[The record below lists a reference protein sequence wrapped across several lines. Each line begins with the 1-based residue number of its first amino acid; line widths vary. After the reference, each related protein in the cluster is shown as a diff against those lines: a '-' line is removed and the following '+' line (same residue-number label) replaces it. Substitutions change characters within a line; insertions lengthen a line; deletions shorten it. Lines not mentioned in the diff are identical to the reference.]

1 MVNKF
6 LVPAGFKDSL
16 NFDAS
21 IEHKY
26 KNIIVNF
33 FTDNGFIL
41 IKTPLIEYSKN
52 LDSNTLI
59 LKTNKRKDQLSIRN
73 DITPQIIR
81 IASSRLANKIR
92 PLKLCYYGEVVRKV
106 GTILRPERQFQQ
118 VGAEII
124 GSESYKAD
132 VEIINLAYKTLK
144 KIGVKNI
151 VIEITAPFFLDSLL
165 KKITNRNF
173 KNQLKKF
180 IKLKDINSC
189 LKLLKEDELY
199 NSFKTL
205 HECSGVITNKKNNIL
220 KLNKIK
226 GYNNEVK
233 RLIKIANLI
242 KTSKNDSLNV
252 DFFDLQ
258 KNKNYYKG
266 IKFTF
271 FAKNVRG
278 EIAGGGRYNLKYENN
293 SETAIGYT
301 CYMDTILRSSSLVN
315 KNKRILITFNTN
327 EKLKQKLVNKGYSLF
342 KSFEDNANLKK
353 EAKKFG
359 IKYYLMNNIVKHI

>member
-1 MVNKF
+1 MINKF

-16 NFDAS
+16 NYDAS

-26 KNIIVNF
+26 KNSIINYF
-33 FTDNGFIL
+33 RDNGFTL

-59 LKTNKRKDQLSIRN
+59 LKTHKKKDQLGIRN

-81 IASSRLANKIR
+81 IASSRLSNKIR

-132 VEIINLAYKTLK
+132 VEIINLAYETLK

-165 KKITNRNF
+165 KKVADQDLKR
-173 KNQLKKF
+173 QLKKL
-180 IKLKDINSC
+180 IQLKDINSI
-189 LKLLKEDELY
+189 LKILKKHQLFE
-199 NSFKTL
+199 SFKTL
-205 HECSGVITNKKNNIL
+205 HLCSGSIKNKKNYIS
-220 KLNKIK
+220 KLNKII
-226 GYNNEVK
+226 GYDNEVK

-242 KTSKNDSLNV
+242 KTSKNDLLNI

-271 FAKNVRG
+271 FAKDVRG
-278 EIAGGGRYNLKYENN
+278 EIAGGGRYNLKYGNN

-301 CYMDTILRSSSLVN
+301 CYMDTLLRSSSLIN
-315 KNKRILITFNTN
+315 KNKRILIPFNTSDKIKK
-327 EKLKQKLVNKGYSLF
+327 KLINKGYSLF
-342 KSFEDNANLKK
+342 KSFEDNIDFKNQ
-353 EAKKFG
+353 AKKFG
-359 IKYYLMNNIVKHI
+359 IKYYLMKNLVKQI

>member
-16 NFDAS
+16 NFDAY

-26 KNIIVNF
+26 KNSIINYF
-33 FTDNGFIL
+33 RDNGFTL
-41 IKTPLIEYSKN
+41 IKTPLIEFSNN
-52 LDSNTLI
+52 LDSNSLA
-59 LKTNKRKDQLSIRN
+59 LKENKRKVQLSIRN

-132 VEIINLAYKTLK
+132 VEIINLAYQTLK

-151 VIEITAPFFLDSLL
+151 VIEIAAPFFLNSLL
-165 KKITNRNF
+165 KKINDKDL
-173 KNQLKKF
+173 KNKLNKF
-180 IKLKDINSC
+180 IKLKDINNC
-189 LKLLKEDELY
+189 LKLLKKNELY
-199 NSFKTL
+199 NSFKIL
-205 HECSGVITNKKNNIL
+205 HLCSGVIKNKKNYIS
-220 KLNKIK
+220 KLNKII
-226 GYNNEVK
+226 GYDTEVK
-233 RLIKIANLI
+233 RLIKISNLI
-242 KTSKNDSLNV
+242 KTSKNDSLNI
-252 DFFDLQ
+252 DFFELQ

-271 FAKNVRG
+271 FAKDVRG
-278 EIAGGGRYNLKYENN
+278 EIAGGGRYNLKYGNN

-301 CYMDTILRSSSLVN
+301 CYMDTILRSSSLIN
-315 KNKRILITFNTN
+315 KNKIILIGFNTSD
-327 EKLKQKLVNKGYSLF
+327 KTKQKLINKGYSLF
-342 KSFEDNANLKK
+342 KSFEDNTDIKK
-353 EAKKFG
+353 QAKKFG
-359 IKYYLMNNIVKHI
+359 IRYYLINNSIKQI

>member
-6 LVPAGFKDSL
+6 LVPPGFKDSL

-26 KNIIVNF
+26 KNSIINYF
-33 FTDNGFIL
+33 KDNGFTL
-41 IKTPLIEYSKN
+41 IKTPLIEFSKN
-52 LDSNTLI
+52 LDANTLT
-59 LKTNKRKDQLSIRN
+59 LKISKSKDQLSIRN

-92 PLKLCYYGEVVRKV
+92 PLKLCYYGEVVRKN

-124 GSESYKAD
+124 GSKSYKAD
-132 VEIINLAYKTLK
+132 VEIITLAYQTLK
-144 KIGVKNI
+144 EIGVKNI

-165 KKITNRNF
+165 KKIID
-173 KNQLKKF
+173 KDLKSQIKKL
-180 IKLKDINSC
+180 IKLKDINNC
-189 LKLLKEDELY
+189 LKLLKNDQSY

-205 HECSGVITNKKNNIL
+205 HLCSGAIKNKKNYIS
-220 KLNKIK
+220 KLSKII
-226 GYNNEVK
+226 GYDNEVK

-242 KTSKNDSLNV
+242 KTSKNDLLNI

-271 FAKNVRG
+271 FAKDVRG
-278 EIAGGGRYNLKYENN
+278 EIAGGGRYNLKYGTN

-301 CYMDTILRSSSLVN
+301 CYMDTILRSSSLIN
-315 KNKRILITFNTN
+315 KNKSILIAFNTN
-327 EKLKQKLVNKGYSLF
+327 EKIKQKLIHKGYSLF
-342 KSFEDNANLKK
+342 KSFEDDIDLKK

-359 IKYYLMNNIVKHI
+359 IKYYLMKNIVKQI